1 MTRNPMDLK
10 ERTILVTGASSGIGR
25 ETSLLL
31 SQLGARLILVAR
43 SKERLKET
51 HEHLEGSGH
60 FIQPFDLT
68 AIDDIPSWLKGIT
81 AEVGALDGLVHCA
94 GIHMMLPIRLL
105 HSQQTEE
112 VMRINF
118 SSAIGLAKAFRQ
130 KGVSN
135 SGSSLVLLSSVMG
148 LVGESGVVA
157 YAASKGALIAMT
169 KSLAMELA
177 REKIRV
183 NCVAP
188 GYVKTEMV
196 QTQQQL
202 LTSEQFSAI
211 EAMHPLGIGT
221 PLDIAYS
228 IAFLLADTG
237 RWITGTT
244 LIVDG
249 GYTAH

>member
-1 MTRNPMDLK
+1 MDLK

-25 ETSLLL
+25 ETSILL

-43 SKERLKET
+43 SIERLKET
-51 HEHLEGSGH
+51 HERLEGSGH
-60 FIQPFDLT
+60 SIEPFDLT
-68 AIDDIPSWLKGIT
+68 AINDIPSWLKGIT
-81 AEVGALDGLVHCA
+81 SEVGALDGLVHCA
-94 GIHMMLPIRLL
+94 GIYTILPIRLL
-105 HSQQTEE
+105 HAQHTEE
-112 VMRINF
+112 VMRINV
-118 SSAIGLAKAFRQ
+118 SAAIGLAKAFRQ
-130 KGVSN
+130 KGV
-135 SGSSLVLLSSVMG
+135 GSSGGSLVFLSSVMG
-148 LVGESGVVA
+148 LVGEPGVVA

-177 REKIRV
+177 RDKIRV

-188 GYVKTEMV
+188 GYVKTEMTEK
-196 QTQQQL
+196 QEQS
-202 LTSEQFSAI
+202 LTSEQFAAI

-221 PLDIAYS
+221 ALDIAHS